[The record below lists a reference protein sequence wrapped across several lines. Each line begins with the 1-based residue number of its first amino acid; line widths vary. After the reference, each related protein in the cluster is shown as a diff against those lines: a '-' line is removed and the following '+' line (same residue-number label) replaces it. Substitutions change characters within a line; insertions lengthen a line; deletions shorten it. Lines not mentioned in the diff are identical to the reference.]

1 MRAAR
6 QRLEKEA
13 RELRESYHKRLRGD
27 ATAAGADAERA
38 PAETGPSEQE
48 FLEAVQHNLSD
59 IARVSEHDDAEEAA

>member
-6 QRLEKEA
+6 QKLEKEA

-27 ATAAGADAERA
+27 ATAAGADADVA
-38 PAETGPSEQE
+38 PAETVPSEQE

-59 IARVSEHDDAEEAA
+59 IARVSEHDDAEETA